1 MFAQALIER
10 GMLESASLGIANFIT
25 GVGDVVQ
32 AQPYLTIAVVVVAGL
47 LLVRR
52 R

>member
-10 GMLESASLGIANFIT
+10 GMLESMSLGIADFFA
-25 GVGDVVQ
+25 GLGDFVSARPFVS
-32 AQPYLTIAVVVVAGL
+32 IAVVVGAGL
-47 LLVRR
+47 LLFRR